1 MTIEANKLSTD
12 LYIDGAWR
20 ASTSGRRIDVYDPST
35 EQVIASVADAVGL
48 GGTVAARATAPEIE
62 DEVHGITLQTSSGAR
77 SQSAWPLSLPAIASP
92 ARR

>member
-35 EQVIASVADAVGL
+35 EQVIASVADATLEDAAAAVDA
-48 GGTVAARATAPEIE
+48 AARAAAGWAAT
-62 DEVHGITLQTSSGAR
+62 
-77 SQSAWPLSLPAIASP
+77 P
-92 ARR
+92 AR